1 MKTATQSSLL
11 QQLLYEEYVPQFG
24 PRVGQ
29 FVREQQA
36 WAEALDLALHYETL
50 PFPPVKRR
58 QIGFRAAYA
67 LEHAYFAQPE
77 AFTPYVPDFIK
88 AFPQAQHPSVHRHF
102 GKMLSDLCARGAVS
116 LSSEEAQGI
125 AETCL
130 SWIISPEDLI
140 AVKVWAVEILLILY
154 HDVAWISE
162 MLPQALQ
169 TLAEDCSPGMKVRLR
184 KWWKTIKSKEA

>member
-11 QQLLYEEYVPQFG
+11 QQLLFEEYVTQFG

-36 WAEALDLALHYETL
+36 WAEALDLALHYEAL

-67 LEHAYFAQPE
+67 LEHAYFAQSE
-77 AFTPYVPDFIK
+77 AFTPYVSDFVK

-102 GKMLSDLCARGAVS
+102 GKILSDLCRRKAVK
-116 LSSEEAQGI
+116 LSSEEAQNI
-125 AETCL
+125 AEACL
-130 SWIISPEDLI
+130 NWIISPKDLV
-140 AVKVWAVEILLILY
+140 AVKVWAVEILLALY
-154 HDVAWISE
+154 HDVAWIPE
-162 MLPQALQ
+162 FLPQALQ
-169 TLAEDCSPGMKVRLR
+169 GLAEDSSPGMKVRLR
-184 KWWKTIKSKEA
+184 RWREAL